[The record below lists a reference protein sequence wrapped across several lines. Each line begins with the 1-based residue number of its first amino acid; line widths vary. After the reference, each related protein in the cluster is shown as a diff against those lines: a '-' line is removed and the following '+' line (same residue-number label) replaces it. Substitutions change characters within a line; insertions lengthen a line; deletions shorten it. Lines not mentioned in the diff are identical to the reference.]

1 LARILGNLLLVKQ
14 MNGQD
19 RTHHAGRV
27 NNGLIPIWPHGNT
40 QGALDMGVRPDAGPG
55 YAALS
60 DPGLDASAIYAGVA
74 SGEVKALYLAGA
86 DPVGDGLLED
96 RGQLDFL
103 IVQELF
109 LTESAKLA
117 DIVLPAQS
125 WAEREGSYTNG
136 ERRIQRFYPAIS
148 TVGESRPDWQILAQ
162 IGERV
167 GLGKPAFAASLIF
180 REISQS
186 VPQYAS
192 LDYRGLAWSE
202 EQWPIVGGDDIYY
215 GGTSYRN
222 ESGLGRQW
230 PVAAET
236 GDIDQFEVPEIEQTN
251 LDGLVV
257 ISTAALYTP
266 GTLLSKS
273 ELMAPRV
280 AQPAVYLNAQDAIEL
295 AIVDGEVVSMTVDGK
310 TISAKAH
317 VNGATPAGIVLLRGA
332 ASHRALAPFVITKD
346 Q

>member
-1 LARILGNLLLVKQ
+1 
-14 MNGQD
+14 MNGD
-19 RTHHAGRV
+19 GHTHHAGRA
-27 NNGLIPIWPHGNT
+27 NNGLIPVWPHGNT
-40 QGALDMGVRPDAGPG
+40 QGALDMGVRPDFGPG
-55 YAALS
+55 YSPSAE
-60 DPGLDASAIYAGVA
+60 PGLDAAAIYAGVA
-74 SGEVKALYLAGA
+74 SGEVKSLFLVGA

-136 ERRIQRFYPAIS
+136 ERRVQRFYPAIT

-167 GLGKPAFAASLIF
+167 GSGKPPFAASLVF
-180 REISQS
+180 RVISQS
-186 VPQYAS
+186 VPQYAT
-192 LDYRGLAWSE
+192 LDYRKLAWSQ
-202 EQWPIVGGDDIYY
+202 EQWPIVGGDDLYY

-230 PVAAET
+230 PAAAESA
-236 GDIDQFEVPEIEQTN
+236 DIEQFEVPEIDQN
-251 LDGLVV
+251 RPDGLLLV
-257 ISTAALYTP
+257 STPALYAA
-266 GTLLSKS
+266 GTLLSQS
-273 ELMAPRV
+273 EIMAPRV
-280 AQPAVYLNAQDAIEL
+280 AQPVIYLNAQDAEQL
-295 AIVDGEVVSMTVDGK
+295 AIVDGEAVSIMVDG
-310 TISAKAH
+310 APVAALAH
-317 VNGATPAGIVLLRGA
+317 VDGQAPAGVALLRGA
-332 ASHRALAPFVITKD
+332 GKKGAWTPAVITKS